1 MMNLLI
7 ISLKHP
13 WKIKSQRVRNMEN
26 FTSNQPEKMNRGKQ
40 LTHSTLG
47 EFPDF
52 LGKEMHF
59 ILKRYAM
66 AVFSDEENFSSK
78 SFAKLPE
85 AFHTL
90 FSITRFLLFKILSS
104 G

>member
-1 MMNLLI
+1 MMNLLL

-13 WKIKSQRVRNMEN
+13 WKIKSQRVRNMAN
-26 FTSNQPEKMNRGKQ
+26 FTSIANQPEKMNRGKQ

-59 ILKRYAM
+59 ILKSYAM
-66 AVFSDEENFSSK
+66 AVLSDEENFSSK

-85 AFHTL
+85 AFDTL
-90 FSITRFLLFKILSS
+90 FP
-104 G
+104 

>member
-13 WKIKSQRVRNMEN
+13 WKIKSQRVRNIAN

-90 FSITRFLLFKILSS
+90 FFRNKVPSL
-104 G
+104 